1 MPRVLIADDNEEMLE
16 TLEQIFSFYHFD
28 VIRAHDGEEA
38 VDVAEKSSPDLIVLD
53 GMMPSMD
60 GFEACKILKGRKKT
74 KDIPVVFL
82 TANYIEVKDRITGFE
97 LGADD
102 YILKPFNSKELVARC
117 NTILRRHDMMK
128 LLRNENEELVH
139 QNKEI
144 QDELSNMIERSKKTD
159 ENSVLDPVTGLYN
172 FAFFKKRLNEEFQ
185 RAKRHD
191 TELSLVIISFR
202 NLDKI
207 NDLLGNQIG
216 NFVAMKIANCLLNKT
231 RASDILARAEN
242 DRMYILLPQTDAQG
256 GYFEAERIRVTLS
269 GVSYVDDELMSMV
282 NYPKRKMSDFQ
293 NLGINLGV
301 ATFPVEGEN
310 IADEKEFVAKAE
322 EALKKSRS
330 TGENITVAY
339 GKDNQKNI

>member
-1 MPRVLIADDNEEMLE
+1 MPKVLIADDNEEMLE

-28 VIRAHDGEEA
+28 VIRALDGQQA
-38 VDVAEKSSPDLIVLD
+38 INVAEKSSPDLIVLD
-53 GMMPSMD
+53 GMMPVLD
-60 GFEACKILKGRKKT
+60 GFEACKILKSHKKT

-128 LLRNENEELVH
+128 LLRNENDELVH
-139 QNKEI
+139 HNKEI
-144 QDELSNMIERSKKTD
+144 QDELSNLIERSKKTD

-172 FAFFKKRLNEEFQ
+172 FAFFTKRLTEEFL
-185 RAKRHD
+185 RAKRHG
-191 TELSLVIISFR
+191 TELSLVIIGFR

-216 NFVAMKIANCLLNKT
+216 NFVTMKIANCLLNKT
-231 RASDILARAEN
+231 RASDILARAET

-256 GYFEAERIRVTLS
+256 GYFEAERIRVTLG
-269 GVSYVDDELMSMV
+269 GVNYVDDELMSTV
-282 NYPKRKMSDFQ
+282 NFPKRKISEFQ

-301 ATFPVEGEN
+301 ATYPVD
-310 IADEKEFVAKAE
+310 DETIDDQNELMAKAE

-330 TGENITVAY
+330 SGDNITVAY
-339 GKDNQKNI
+339 GKDNPKNI